1 MIRTPKSSPHLSVR
15 GCFLHL
21 KGASMS
27 KLTEKQKRFC
37 EEYLVDLNATQAAAR
52 AGYKDPNIGRQL
64 ITKNNVSE
72 YISLLR
78 EEQSRRTSITADR
91 VLAELAAIAFADR
104 TEIQQVM
111 NKRGD
116 VIFTP
121 TEEISEDA
129 KKAIACIEEGKYGT
143 KVTSYD
149 KVKALELL
157 GKHLGLFD
165 GSGAPADPPDD
176 SFLEALEGKAA
187 KLWEDEDV

>member
-1 MIRTPKSSPHLSVR
+1 
-15 GCFLHL
+15 
-21 KGASMS
+21 MS

-72 YISLLR
+72 YITLLR

-116 VIFTP
+116 VTFTP
-121 TEEISEDA
+121 TEEISEDT

-187 KLWEDEDV
+187 KLWEDDDV